1 MGRYVI
7 FGEGFPAGRR
17 RYVGGGVLVN
27 GGGGGIIGKWRGGG
41 VLSVN
46 LPIQVGSYSKNS
58 IRCRVGPFLKLI

>member
-7 FGEGFPAGRR
+7 FGERFPAGRR

-27 GGGGGIIGKWRGGG
+27 GGEGVLLVNGGGG

-58 IRCRVGPFLKLI
+58 IRCRVRPFLKLI